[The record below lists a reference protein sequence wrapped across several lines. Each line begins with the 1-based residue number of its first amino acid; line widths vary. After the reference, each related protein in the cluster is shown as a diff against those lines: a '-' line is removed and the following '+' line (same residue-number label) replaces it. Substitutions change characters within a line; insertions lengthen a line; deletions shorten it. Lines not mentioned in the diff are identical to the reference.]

1 MTDELKD
8 TDIKDTV
15 PHDRDNN
22 TMTKV
27 KWSTETDDIDNNS

>member
-15 PHDRDNN
+15 PHKRDDN
-22 TMTKV
+22 MITKV
-27 KWSTETDDIDNNS
+27 KFVHRDK